1 MTGSIISVRTELVNI
16 IFLYFLTV
24 SYELEVTVSD
34 YWERFVD
41 VAVLL
46 LGVA

>member
-1 MTGSIISVRTELVNI
+1 MTGAIISVRTELDNI
-16 IFLYFLTV
+16 IFLYFLTE

>member
-1 MTGSIISVRTELVNI
+1 MTGSIISVRTELDNI
-16 IFLYFLTV
+16 IFLSFLTV